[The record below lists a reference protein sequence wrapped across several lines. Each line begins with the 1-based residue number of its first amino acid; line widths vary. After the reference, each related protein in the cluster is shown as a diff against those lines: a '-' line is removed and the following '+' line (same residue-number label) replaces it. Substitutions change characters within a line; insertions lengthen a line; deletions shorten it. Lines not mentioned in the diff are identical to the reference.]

1 MRFLRKLNGKRVLST
16 FLCLILTVT
25 MLVSTMPVAK
35 ALEPIRLAENEMD
48 EAIVN
53 TGAFYLATTNATLSE
68 REPASYYLRVARGG
82 ENLPEAVLKLEM
94 IDVTAKFGEDYT
106 IEVLHENAEIQN
118 TDNSSTIMEELSGDD
133 VEQAMY
139 DDYGNDLSMT
149 DEAAQYVY
157 KQNSQAMKEASAEAW
172 NGYVRSRAAQ
182 DGIDPGVFDTDTEDK
197 DAPQSELS
205 LAFEEQTGLVDDR
218 TPITVSSDSS
228 ELGEVLE
235 AGYGLD
241 ALNEI
246 AEAIDAPSI
255 MLEFSEG
262 ETEKIIVINTKN
274 NTVGEGNK
282 TTMAKL
288 VKVSDNAVI
297 ADGYSTLNIVIED
310 DEEWER
316 PTVSFAAD
324 SFTPEGGYAKVTIK
338 REGLSTMI
346 SSVHMTSSDGTAVA
360 GRDYSQVDTEIVFPY
375 GVNERMIKI
384 PIGSDSLENGGDFTL
399 TLSNPADCVVDTAET
414 TVVIPKGA
422 ESYHPKDLAAVGA
435 KVPANA
441 SYRMD
446 APSLDLTQTSYMGTS
461 GQHECGDV
469 YIENDYVV
477 LHPDSDGL
485 NASHFGWATVSWDID
500 NRYAYCGFKIR
511 WKKDGKINTTGT
523 NNIEFH
529 TNNGDEVMLDNSVQS
544 WGEKSEDFF
553 STNKRI
559 NAIEISSSHKGGSV
573 FATSRTYIYEITPV
587 YRPFEITLEDADTS
601 ALQFVDESGKL
612 VSYDKIGIF
621 ADAAKTSLEA
631 AVNWATT
638 GSNEVSVKLKDNTYS
653 WIKHLDVVKYD
664 SKGNI
669 VATKRVVSNLPQTT
683 DVASFQLDQ
692 SLLNS
697 IGDAGFISFEK
708 NGNMGLKG
716 KIGVRAVLAPYPAE
730 FTVKND
736 DVRATI
742 KLIEPENKPAGW
754 TWHKGDYLIAQT
766 VVNKGYEKLWLPIGV
781 NAHYKLSG
789 NDKKMTDDTW
799 DNVEEENYV
808 ARQLKYAVLEIEPAL
823 EEYLNKLI
831 VKVSTKNRNQYDRT
845 KGFFKDAKSITKAE
859 ANIDSSETGYFYY
872 LIADTDEIIPNKY
885 YELNVKPTRANYVAG
900 WKQDVG
906 TTEYYENTH
915 YFRTAVKRAENIIEL
930 LAPLPSDTKLVLSG
944 TAYYSGATLDQR
956 VEGEAWIP
964 AQGAIASVDNLH
976 YSVADENGN
985 FAVKSTSGTDDN
997 GDSFDYPLYAV
1008 KGKAFSYRITASGTT
1023 DYYKSKVDGTEKNGE
1038 TTVNIGTA
1046 KVSAIDRGS
1055 PYIVSA
1061 IAIDPDGLQTSQIPI
1076 TDNGVSKIRVVVRNC
1091 GATYDDGETENTKEV
1106 EVLAF
1111 HPKNA
1116 EPMLLAKASKD
1127 GYTAT
1132 NDEEEDIPAY
1142 KPKVDGDSETWEL
1155 RFSANAENGYCSG
1168 DKIYVRLTT
1177 DRHEYKVYDE
1187 NGKEVKDSAFNF
1199 TTYPPLDTGNVL
1211 IQPAVM
1217 VPDKYDLDILDDPE
1231 FMSDHLK
1238 FPIFGSMNAVFK
1250 VSNIVFSMKPLPN
1263 NGMRVSFGYIPEK
1276 LSKHTENE
1284 GQSDTGEDYSIL
1296 NPMSSAKKAW
1306 ADKGALDKVIAK
1318 NADQKNGL
1326 GKLLPVKSG
1335 SVNVMFG
1342 IYLDF
1347 GRICT
1352 EEGESL
1358 ELSGGGVFGGAI
1370 ATFRLV
1376 NYFTIFA
1383 VPVYFGFNVQ
1393 FDAML
1398 SLGVEK
1404 DVNPNDIPFE
1414 WDDVEVGFDADIS
1427 GRTLFEAYVGVGICG
1442 VIGARGGVSVNLAY
1456 EYWPTVADHY
1466 KKDDQL
1472 LKDHGHPDGL
1482 RSAGFQGKVSLKLWI
1497 DFLVKVAV
1505 YEYNLIND
1513 EKDKPYNIGYYKD
1526 LEYLEEIDKQLKGEL
1541 AGTGASPQEEEEL
1554 TMTTRFKQAGDP
1566 SVWTGPS
1573 RVLLRSTFEQDS
1585 DVEIKTGGY
1594 DHADPQLFDLGDGK
1608 ILLVYVDEDSTIS
1621 GIDRTVLRYQ
1631 VYDKNKKIWLATPG
1645 VVQAKNGD
1653 TKVNGALEPRITDAG
1668 DKVMITW
1675 TAVVLPNADM
1685 SDADYMQKY
1694 LRQRNVYAAVVEK
1707 SALKSANSAQPAQI
1721 DGTLVSS
1728 TDKNLYNT
1736 SPAGVYYR
1744 DGEIEYLAVTYLASE
1759 ANVTDDSL
1767 SGDEKEIMMAM
1778 NATNNSYVRTAQ
1790 YDAKNNKW
1798 VTEFSVLKLNSTYD
1812 AKTKAWS
1819 PIEGSD
1825 GMMTDNNPTVIDL
1838 DTTVWG
1844 DWLISTFVVDEDND
1858 ISTDEDREVF
1868 AKFEN
1873 LKTGN
1878 ATVNQL
1884 TNDGEYIDTEGNT
1897 HVGVAK
1903 SRPQLVNTTQSV
1915 FLFWQNGASD
1925 VAWIDLGYALSDG
1938 ITDIDTGRII
1948 DTDKASRRF
1957 IFYPT
1962 VGVDIDPTYAGFR
1975 PFVDERGNLY
1985 VVWQQGIK
1993 ESGIL
1998 KQELYAQ
2005 SMIRDEE
2012 DEVSTSWSDPTRLTY
2027 TEAREGYGYVYND
2040 EPAITALGNGELL
2053 VVCNRFG
2060 SSEDPSDITALD
2072 LSMHG
2077 VHFVTKA
2084 SVKPIGLKSVNDYP
2098 APGENF
2104 EFDVT
2109 VKNDGLKTAN
2119 GFVLA
2124 FLMVEKDH
2132 YDEYKDF
2139 AEDFDPEKDDSSLIA
2154 FAPFE
2159 NTILKPSEIT
2169 TVHVNDDKALVIDSK
2184 AKDAEWGFPR
2194 FAMPDKL
2201 AENGY
2206 VMVVLVLEDI
2216 EVGDFGPVYAN
2227 VPYKVF
2233 EDVVKVDPSYT
2244 VHAHADTYRGET
2256 GSLGSED
2263 FIFHATV
2270 SADGNIPMR
2279 DTDRLVVGPANLDN
2293 VGGIKE
2299 TGYYLDVPLSKLD
2312 ITETD
2317 GVRTIT
2323 SDLKISPERFTYGYT
2338 TLYAEIV
2345 DKDDNTI
2352 SDTQGFYIETP
2363 APYSVTVKDQKTDE
2377 VFEGEINLEPGQSVT
2392 LAGSYEPSTHF
2403 RDGKV
2408 VYSIADT
2415 NVATVDENGVITAVA
2430 AGTTTLYASVDIYDA
2445 VREYTVTV
2453 SDDFYIL
2460 GDADIDGD
2468 VTIIDTTVI
2477 QRQLASLPTPAMDND
2492 AADVDVDGF
2501 VTIIDAT
2508 FIQRYDVKLETPF
2521 AIGRKKLRFIPE
2533 Y

>member
-1 MRFLRKLNGKRVLST
+1 MKNMRKFNGKRVLST
-16 FLCLILTVT
+16 LLCLILTVT

-68 REPASYYLRVARGG
+68 NQPASYYLRVARGG
-82 ENLPEAVLKLEM
+82 ENLPEASLKLEM

-106 IEVLHENAEIQN
+106 IEVLHENADVQN
-118 TDNSSTIMEELSGDD
+118 TENSISIMEALSGDD
-133 VEQAMY
+133 VEQDMY

-149 DEAAQYVY
+149 DEAAKYLY
-157 KQNSQAMKEASAEAW
+157 EQNSQAMNEASAEAW
-172 NGYVRSRAAQ
+172 DGYVREKASE

-228 ELGEVLE
+228 ELGDILE

-246 AEAIDAPSI
+246 AEEIEAPSI
-255 MLEFSEG
+255 ILEFAEG

-282 TTMAKL
+282 STMAKL

-297 ADGYSTLNIVIED
+297 ADGYSALNITIED

-316 PTVSFAAD
+316 PTVSFAED

-338 REGLSTMI
+338 RDGLSTMI
-346 SSVHMTSSDGTAVA
+346 SSVHLTSADGTAVA
-360 GRDYSQVDTEIVFPY
+360 GRDYSEVDTEIVFPY
-375 GVNERMIKI
+375 GVDERMVKI
-384 PIGSDSLENGGDFTL
+384 PIGSDSLENGGEFTL
-399 TLSNPADCVVDTAET
+399 TLSDPADCDTGAAET

-422 ESYHPKDLAAVGA
+422 ESYNPKDLAEVGA
-435 KVPANA
+435 KVPASA
-441 SYRMD
+441 AVRVD
-446 APSLDLTQTSYMGTS
+446 APSIDVTKTSSLYTS
-461 GQHECGDV
+461 GSGSGNKSDAYVENG
-469 YIENDYVV
+469 YIV
-477 LHPDSDGL
+477 LHPDSSGT
-485 NASHFGWATVSWDID
+485 ASQFGWAVAQWAID
-500 NRYAYCGFKIR
+500 NHYAYSGFKIR
-511 WKKDGKINTTGT
+511 WKKDGAT
-523 NNIEFH
+523 NSYGCKNDVIFYPSSE
-529 TNNGDEVMLDNSVQS
+529 NKVGNSVVS
-544 WGEKSEDFF
+544 WDEKSEDFF
-553 STNKRI
+553 SDNAKINKIHIASRQ
-559 NAIEISSSHKGGSV
+559 EGGSLS
-573 FATSRTYIYEITPV
+573 ASTRMYIYEITPV

-612 VSYDKIGIF
+612 VSYDKIAIF

-631 AVNWATT
+631 GVNWAAT
-638 GSNEVSVKLKDNTYS
+638 GKNDVTVKLKDNTYS

-664 SKGNI
+664 DKGKI
-669 VATKRVVSNLPQTT
+669 IATKRVVSNLSQSTST
-683 DVASFQLDQ
+683 ASFQLTQDT
-692 SLLNS
+692 LNS
-697 IGDAGFISFEK
+697 LGDAGFINFEK

-754 TWHKGDYLIAQT
+754 TWHKGDCLIAQT

-781 NAHYKLSG
+781 NAHYKLSSD
-789 NDKKMTDDTW
+789 DKVMTHDTW
-799 DNVEEENYV
+799 DNVEEESYV
-808 ARQLKYAVLEIEPAL
+808 SRQLKYAVLEIEPAL

-831 VKVSTKNRNQYDRT
+831 VKVSSRNRNQYDRT
-845 KGFFKDAKSITKAE
+845 KGIFKEAKLITKAD

-872 LIADTDEIIPNKY
+872 LIADTDTIIPNKY

-915 YFRTAVKRAENIIEL
+915 YFRTTIKRAENIIEL
-930 LAPLPSDTKLVLSG
+930 LAPLPSDTKLILSG

-964 AQGAIASVDNLH
+964 AEGAIASVDNLH

-1046 KVSAIDRGS
+1046 KVSAIDRSS

-1061 IAIDPDGLQTSQIPI
+1061 IAINPDGLQTSQVPI
-1076 TDNGVSKIRVVVRNC
+1076 TDNGISQIRVVVRNC
-1091 GATYDDGETENTKEV
+1091 GAEYGDGLTENTKEV

-1127 GYTAT
+1127 GYKAT
-1132 NDEEEDIPAY
+1132 NDDEEDIPAY
-1142 KPKVDGDSETWEL
+1142 SPKVDGDAETWEL
-1155 RFSANAENGYCSG
+1155 RFAANTEDGYCSG

-1187 NGKEVKDSAFNF
+1187 NGKEVKDSAFNY

-1211 IQPAVM
+1211 VQPAWT

-1250 VSNIVFSMKPLPN
+1250 AGNIVFSMKPLPN
-1263 NGMRVSFGYIPEK
+1263 NGLRVSFGYIPDK
-1276 LSKHTENE
+1276 LYKHTENE

-1296 NPMSSAKKAW
+1296 NPLSSAKKAW
-1306 ADKGALDKVIAK
+1306 ADKGAFDKIIAK
-1318 NADQKNGL
+1318 NAGQNNGS
-1326 GKLLPVKSG
+1326 GKLLPIKSG
-1335 SVNVMFG
+1335 SVGVMFG

-1352 EEGESL
+1352 AEGESL
-1358 ELSGGGVFGGAI
+1358 ELSGGGVFGGVV

-1376 NYFTIFA
+1376 CYFSVLA

-1414 WDDVEVGFDADIS
+1414 WDDVEVGFDADIM
-1427 GRTLFEAYVGVGICG
+1427 GHTLFEAYVGVGICG

-1482 RSAGFQGKVSLKLWI
+1482 RSAGLQGKVSLKLWI

-1505 YEYNLIND
+1505 YEYNLVNED
-1513 EKDKPYNIGYYKD
+1513 KDKPYNMGYYKD
-1526 LEYLEEIDKQLKGEL
+1526 LEYLEEIDKELKKDL
-1541 AGTGASPQEEEEL
+1541 AATGASAQEEEEL
-1554 TMTTRFKQAGDP
+1554 TMTTQFKQAGDP

-1573 RVLLRSTFEQDS
+1573 RVLLRSTFEQES

-1608 ILLVYVDEDSTIS
+1608 ILLVYVDEDSSIS

-1645 VVQAKNGD
+1645 VIQAKNGD
-1653 TKVNGALEPRITDAG
+1653 TNVNGALEPKLTDAG

-1675 TAVVLPNADM
+1675 TAVVLPDADM

-1694 LRQRNVYAAVVEK
+1694 LRQRNVYAAVVDK
-1707 SALKSANSAQPAQI
+1707 ADLKSANSTEPAQI

-1728 TDKNLYNT
+1728 TDKNLYNS
-1736 SPAGVYYR
+1736 SPVGVYYK
-1744 DGEIEYLAVTYLASE
+1744 DGDNEYLAVTYLASE

-1767 SGDEKEIMMAM
+1767 SSDEKEIMMAM

-1812 AKTKAWS
+1812 AKTKTWS
-1819 PIEGSD
+1819 PIDGSD
-1825 GMMTDNNPTVIDL
+1825 GLMTDNNPTVIDL

-1868 AKFEN
+1868 VKFEN

-1884 TNDGEYIDTEGNT
+1884 TDDGEYIDTEGNT
-1897 HVGVAK
+1897 HVGTAK
-1903 SRPQLVNTTQSV
+1903 SRPQLVKTSQSV
-1915 FLFWQNGASD
+1915 FLFWQNGTND
-1925 VAWIDLGYALSDG
+1925 VAWIDLGYVLADG
-1938 ITDIDTGRII
+1938 ITDLDTGRIVN
-1948 DTDKASRRF
+1948 TDKASRRF

-1993 ESGIL
+1993 ENGIL

-2012 DEVSTSWSDPTRLTY
+2012 DELSPSWSDPIRLTY
-2027 TEAREGYGYVYND
+2027 TEAREGYGSVYND
-2040 EPAITALGNGELL
+2040 EPAIMALGSGELL

-2077 VHFVTKA
+2077 VRFVTKA
-2084 SVKPIGLKSVNDYP
+2084 SVKPIDLESANEYP
-2098 APGENF
+2098 APGEEF

-2119 GFVLA
+2119 GFVVVLR
-2124 FLMVEKDH
+2124 MIEKDQ
-2132 YDEYKDF
+2132 YDENIDYSKDSYSEGYSQVLF
-2139 AEDFDPEKDDSSLIA
+2139 ALADFDDVKL
-2154 FAPFE
+2154 
-2159 NTILKPSEIT
+2159 NPSEIT
-2169 TVHVNDDKALVIDSK
+2169 TVHINEDNAFFVISEATNDKFS
-2184 AKDAEWGFPR
+2184 
-2194 FAMPDKL
+2194 MPDKL

-2206 VMVVLVLEDI
+2206 VIIPLALEYDSY
-2216 EVGDFGPVYAN
+2216 DKNNMLFDNA
-2227 VPYKVF
+2227 PYKAF

-2244 VHAHADTYRGET
+2244 VHVNADTYRGET

-2293 VGGIKE
+2293 VGGVKD

-2312 ITETD
+2312 ISETD
-2317 GVRTIT
+2317 GVKTIT

-2352 SDTQGFYIETP
+2352 SDTQGFIIETP
-2363 APYSVTVKDQKTDE
+2363 APYSVTVKDKNTDK
-2377 VFEGEINLEPGQSVT
+2377 VFNGEINLEPSESVT
-2392 LAGSYEPSTHF
+2392 LSGSYEPSTHF

-2453 SDDFYIL
+2453 SEDIYIL
-2460 GDADIDGD
+2460 GDANGDGEVNIVD
-2468 VTIIDTTVI
+2468 ATAIQQYIAGLPVVDTFSI
-2477 QRQLASLPTPAMDND
+2477 N
-2492 AADVDVDGF
+2492 AADVDGDNT
-2501 VTIIDAT
+2501 VTIVDAT
-2508 FIQRYDVKLETPF
+2508 NIQRYLAGLSAPSG
-2521 AIGRKKLRFIPE
+2521 IGTKKRILTE
-2533 Y
+2533 